1 MAQSLRKL
9 RNLFGARSLALK
21 LVFSVGLV
29 AILVIGIFTYVNIR
43 TQERQMVD
51 QAILGAKQLSETLT
65 RSLKFDMLHNYREAI
80 YYSIETVGTQEG
92 IKKVRIFNKEGKIM
106 FSSDKA
112 EIGKMV
118 AKEAEACYACHAAGE
133 PIERLD
139 IPKRTRI
146 FEVDG
151 ERNLGMINPIYNEP
165 VCYNASCHY
174 HPPEQKV
181 LGVLDVILSLE
192 ATDRRI
198 KEAKAKFLLFGL
210 VTIFTI
216 SSMILFAIFRSVN
229 KPVKELVIATKK
241 IAEGEFDWEI
251 PINSDDEIG
260 ELAASFRRM
269 TERLK
274 TADEE
279 IRELVR
285 TLEEKVE
292 ERTKELKAAQ
302 LQIIQSEKLA
312 SIGKLSATIAHEINN
327 PLNGILTYTKLI
339 EKRLDRDN
347 LTQQEV
353 QKIKSYL
360 VTMIRETERCSA
372 IVRNLLDFARQRE
385 PSLKHDVNLNNL
397 LEDSLTFLS
406 NQISLQNIEVIRR
419 YSEIPAITA
428 DPQQMRQVFLNIL
441 INACEAMPKGGRIT
455 VSSRYLSDEQKVVIE
470 IEDTG
475 VGIEKEYLD
484 KIFDPFFTTKE
495 KGTGLGLSVVYG
507 IVTAHKG
514 ELKVESN
521 KAEGTKVIIKLPV
534 KLDKE
539 SYVEETRL
547 ERGHRWIGT

>member
-1 MAQSLRKL
+1 MIESLRKL
-9 RNLFGARSLALK
+9 KGLFRVRSLALK
-21 LVFSVGLV
+21 LAFSVGLV
-29 AILVIGIFTYVNIR
+29 AVLVIGVFTYVNIK
-43 TQERQMVD
+43 TQESQLVE
-51 QAILGAKQLSETLT
+51 QAILAAKQLSETLT

-112 EIGKMV
+112 EIGRMV
-118 AKEAEACYACHAAGE
+118 AKEAEACYVCHAAGR
-133 PIERLD
+133 PLERLD
-139 IPKRTRI
+139 IPERTRI
-146 FEVDG
+146 FEVEG

-165 VCYNASCHY
+165 VCYNAPCHY

-181 LGVLDVILSLE
+181 LGVLDIILSLE
-192 ATDRRI
+192 TTDKRI
-198 KEAKAKFLLFGL
+198 KQAKAKFLAFGL
-210 VTIFTI
+210 VTIFAI
-216 SSMILFAIFRSVN
+216 SSIILLAIFRSVN

-241 IAEGEFDWEI
+241 IAEGEFDCEI
-251 PINSDDEIG
+251 PVRSDDEIG
-260 ELAASFRRM
+260 ELAASFKRM

-279 IRELVR
+279 IKELVR

-339 EKRLDRDN
+339 EKRLGRDN
-347 LTQQEV
+347 LTPQEV

-385 PSLKHDVNLNNL
+385 PSLKHDVNVNNL

-406 NQISLQNIEVIRR
+406 NQISLQNIEVLRN
-419 YSEIPAITA
+419 YSDIPLITA

-441 INACEAMPKGGRIT
+441 INACEAMPNGGRIT
-455 VSSRYLSDEQKVVIE
+455 VTTRYSVDEQKVIVE
-470 IEDTG
+470 IVDTG
-475 VGIEKEYLD
+475 VGIDKEYLD

-514 ELKVESN
+514 ELMVES
-521 KAEGTKVIIKLPV
+521 KKGEGTKVTIKLPLR
-534 KLDKE
+534 LDKE
-539 SYVEETRL
+539 SQAEERP
-547 ERGHRWIGT
+547 ERVQRWTGM